1 MYGTT
6 NRLAVENGDAM
17 KVLGWIGCL
26 LRQQHAAEPVRT
38 VNRGQ
43 SAFTC
48 ARCGTN
54 LRDFDE
60 AGFGSG
66 YVDPL
71 RRLYQRRYG
80 VITRTGSWDAEQ
92 GIQ

>member
-1 MYGTT
+1 MYGT
-6 NRLAVENGDAM
+6 NNGLPLEDGNPM
-17 KVLGWIGCL
+17 KILGRIGCL
-26 LRQQHAAEPVRT
+26 LRAQHATEPMRT
-38 VNRGQ
+38 VNCGQ
-43 SAFTC
+43 SVFRC
-48 ARCGTN
+48 ARCGAA

-80 VITRTGSWDAEQ
+80 VVTRTGSWDAEQ
-92 GIQ
+92 TVQ

>member
-1 MYGTT
+1 V
-6 NRLAVENGDAM
+6 NDKSKVFAVEDGNAM
-17 KVLGWIGCL
+17 KMLGRIGCW
-26 LRQQHAAEPVRT
+26 LRRQHATEPMRT
-38 VNRGQ
+38 VNRGH

-48 ARCGTN
+48 ARCGAN

-71 RRLYQRRYG
+71 RRLYERKNG
-80 VITRTGSWDAEQ
+80 IITRTGSWDADP
-92 GIQ
+92 GIR

>member
-1 MYGTT
+1 
-6 NRLAVENGDAM
+6 M
-17 KVLGWIGCL
+17 KILGWIGCWV
-26 LRQQHAAEPVRT
+26 RGQHATEPMRT
-38 VNRGQ
+38 VNRGH

-48 ARCGTN
+48 ARCGVN

-71 RRLYQRRYG
+71 RRLYQRKNG
-80 VITRTGSWDAEQ
+80 IITRTGSWDADQ
-92 GIQ
+92 AIQ